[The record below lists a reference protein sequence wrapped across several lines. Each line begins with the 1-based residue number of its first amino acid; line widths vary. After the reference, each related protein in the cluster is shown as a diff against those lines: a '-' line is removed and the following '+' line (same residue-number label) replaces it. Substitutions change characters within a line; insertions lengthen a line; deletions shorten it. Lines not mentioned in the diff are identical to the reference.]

1 YLRYGPEIKTFP
13 RAKGKINFLTSF
25 VDLHFNNLDRPAYP
39 NAGNVFGIE
48 AGINYNQHPDY
59 TYSDGV
65 SEEVHDFPDFDK
77 KTYYTIKYNSAHY
90 LPINRHS
97 IFLKVH
103 SGMHFGNKQP
113 LLNDFLIGGNNPILR
128 NQILFPGFR
137 ANSVYSSS
145 VVASQIGFQYNFSKK
160 FIANMVAGYL
170 KYDFIKTNFIF
181 EEDHTRSDVFGM
193 GLTGVYQS
201 LIGPLEGSVM
211 YNEINNKFSPLF
223 NIGYSLN
230 F

>member
-1 YLRYGPEIKTFP
+1 AIIREYTDISVYNNDLDKVGLYNQRHFSAEMKLNKLIVSNLSAGVGTRFDYLRYGPEIKTFP

-77 KTYYTIKYNSAHY
+77 KTYYPIKYNSAHY

-97 IFLKVH
+97 IFLKV
-103 SGMHFGNKQP
+103 
-113 LLNDFLIGGNNPILR
+113 
-128 NQILFPGFR
+128 
-137 ANSVYSSS
+137 
-145 VVASQIGFQYNFSKK
+145 QIGR
-160 FIANMVAGYL
+160 AHV
-170 KYDFIKTNFIF
+170 
-181 EEDHTRSDVFGM
+181 
-193 GLTGVYQS
+193 
-201 LIGPLEGSVM
+201 
-211 YNEINNKFSPLF
+211 
-223 NIGYSLN
+223 
-230 F
+230 